1 MHNIAISEEI
11 IAGAIAQRG
20 KLHRYDELVAART
33 ALVVIDMQNVF
44 MLPGMPVEVPA
55 AREIVPNVNR
65 LAGAMRTAGGT
76 VAWVR
81 MTLAGQTENWSVFFQ
96 GDPRHESLEHM
107 TPGSHGH
114 ALHAELDVRSPDL
127 CERGQVAGAVNL
139 PHAKVVAAKMS
150 EYAPHRRIHRRSRFC
165 ARQ

>member
-1 MHNIAISEEI
+1 MHNLSCLQKLAGSMPRSLRRDPLRHILPLMHKIAISEEI
-11 IAGAIAQRG
+11 IADAIAQRG

-65 LAGAMRTAGGT
+65 LASAMRTAGGT

-81 MTLAGQTENWSVFFQ
+81 MTLAGQTE
-96 GDPRHESLEHM
+96 
-107 TPGSHGH
+107 
-114 ALHAELDVRSPDL
+114 
-127 CERGQVAGAVNL
+127 
-139 PHAKVVAAKMS
+139 
-150 EYAPHRRIHRRSRFC
+150 
-165 ARQ
+165 